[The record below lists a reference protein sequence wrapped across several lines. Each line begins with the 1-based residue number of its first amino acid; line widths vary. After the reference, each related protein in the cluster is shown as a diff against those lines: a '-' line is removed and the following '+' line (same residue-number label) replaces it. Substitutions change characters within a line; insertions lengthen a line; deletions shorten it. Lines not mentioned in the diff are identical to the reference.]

1 MTPTVRMNRRLAR
14 TSRAAWVLG
23 AVLGTSAVFGDTPPG
38 DPARGRQV
46 FAGCRTCHYPER
58 GYGHHNGPSLFAI
71 FGRTAGTQPGFNY
84 YSPWMRQA
92 GFQWTPETLDAWLA
106 NPGMFPESS
115 MIFVGVSDTQAR
127 ADLIAYLRQFHD

>member
-1 MTPTVRMNRRLAR
+1 MRRRGNRWQLA
-14 TSRAAWVLG
+14 AGLCLVVLG
-23 AVLGTSAVFGDTPPG
+23 SAGLADPPTG

-71 FGRTAGTQPGFNY
+71 FGRTAGTQPDFKY
-84 YSPWMRQA
+84 YSPWLRQA

-106 NPGMFPESS
+106 NPEMFPESS
-115 MIFVGVSDTQAR
+115 MIFVGVSDAQAR
-127 ADLIAYLRQFHD
+127 ADLIAYLRQFHE